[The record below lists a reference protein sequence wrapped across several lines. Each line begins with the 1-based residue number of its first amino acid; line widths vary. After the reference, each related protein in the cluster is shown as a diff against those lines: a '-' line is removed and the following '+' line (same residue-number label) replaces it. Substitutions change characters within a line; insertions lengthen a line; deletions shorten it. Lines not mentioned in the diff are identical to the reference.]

1 MRARAQRG
9 VALLTAMLIVALVAI
24 IGSGMLSQMNLALH
38 RSGNIWQS
46 EQAWWYAVGIE
57 NWLGKLLRQDAQ
69 LTDIDSLEEPWAE
82 PVDYLP
88 LDGGA
93 LKGRLIDLQGRF
105 NLNNLA
111 SSGTGA
117 TGDGDTNT
125 SIAPITSTGATEND
139 PVLAQFQRLIELAAD
154 TDPVTASTIA
164 ASTRDWID
172 SDVNPTLPDGAEDDY
187 YLGLT
192 PPYRAGNALM
202 VSPSELR
209 LVKGVTPEIYAAL
222 EPYICTL
229 PQNTTINVNTAP
241 AAVLATIAPDLPPTT
256 GESLV
261 KSREDEPWQSVEAFL
276 QDPALA
282 GRQINSTGLSVVTS
296 YFLASGQITV
306 DKAQIQFFSVLER
319 ADNGAVHVIEH
330 STNVY

>member
-1 MRARAQRG
+1 MKRIRAQRG
-9 VALLTAMLIVALVAI
+9 VALLTAMLIIALVAI
-24 IGSGMLSQMNLALH
+24 IGTGMLSQMNLALH

-46 EQAWWYAVGIE
+46 EQAWWYAVSIE
-57 NWLGKLLRQDAQ
+57 NWLGKLLRQDAEF
-69 LTDIDSLEEPWAE
+69 TDIDTLEEPWAE

-93 LKGRLIDLQGRF
+93 LKGQVIDLQGRF

-111 SSGTGA
+111 ASSSPA
-117 TGDGDTNT
+117 NDNTNT
-125 SIAPITSTGATEND
+125 TTTANPAEQD
-139 PVLAQFQRLIELAAD
+139 PVLAQFQRLIELVTD
-154 TDPVTASTIA
+154 TDPVTARTIA

-192 PPYRAGNALM
+192 PAYRAGNALM
-202 VSPSELR
+202 ASPSELR

-222 EPYICTL
+222 EPYITAL
-229 PQNTTINVNTAP
+229 PQTTTLNVNTAP
-241 AAVLATIAPDLPPTT
+241 APVLGSIAPDLPPTT
-256 GESLV
+256 GQSLV
-261 KSREDEPWQSVEAFL
+261 ESRNNEPWQSVEAFL
-276 QDPALA
+276 QAPALA
-282 GRQINSTGLSVVTS
+282 GRQIDQSNLSVATS
-296 YFLASGQITV
+296 YFLAAGQITV
-306 DKAQIQFFSVLER
+306 DRAQVQFYSVLER